1 MKNEISNTT
10 LHVGN
15 FYVYTSEQ
23 ISNMWFPRIRLCK
36 MYAHACRI
44 YISKTFQHFSG
55 SKEHRN
61 AKEEVHARESEEKRW
76 EKETK
81 SLDKVRKRGKKWEA
95 EDRIGWTKREE
106 RQSEKESSF
115 TRIRIQ
121 SACGVRAS
129 RIPSVTCFQS
139 LSRYFPSHE
148 ICFITDIWEWRKRSP
163 RNAITSATIFL
174 NEGARA
180 DALTNDSRFSNSR
193 KKKKKLR
200 YWVRENLFLNIDP
213 YVTLILLRCFFIHP
227 RFEGESDFK
236 RASRWSPHGDSL
248 WVTQWKLRKI

>member
-1 MKNEISNTT
+1 MKLVIQLYTWEIFMFIPVNKYRICDSP
-10 LHVGN
+10 G
-15 FYVYTSEQ
+15 YVYAKCMHMLVEYTFRKHFN
-23 ISNMWFPRIRLCK
+23 IFPDQKSIETRRK
-36 MYAHACRI
+36 KYM
-44 YISKTFQHFSG
+44 
-55 SKEHRN
+55 
-61 AKEEVHARESEEKRW
+61 HARARRRGEKKKQKAWIKW
-76 EKETK
+76 EKEGK
-81 SLDKVRKRGKKWEA
+81 SGKPRIELVERKERRGRARKRAVLHAFAFSLLAAFVPVVFLQLLVSNLYHAIFHPMKFV
-95 EDRIGWTKREE
+95 
-106 RQSEKESSF
+106 SSP
-115 TRIRIQ
+115 IYI
-121 SACGVRAS
+121 
-129 RIPSVTCFQS
+129 
-139 LSRYFPSHE
+139 
-148 ICFITDIWEWRKRSP
+148 IWEWRKRSP

>member
-1 MKNEISNTT
+1 MTKHYISYYSINEWRMKLVIQLYTWEIFMFIPVNK
-10 LHVGN
+10 
-15 FYVYTSEQ
+15 YR
-23 ISNMWFPRIRLCK
+23 MWFPRIRLCK

-76 EKETK
+76 EKERK

-148 ICFITDIWEWRKRSP
+148 ICFITDIYYMRMKEAKPAKRHHFRHDFSEWGG
-163 RNAITSATIFL
+163 TSRCVDQRLTIL
-174 NEGARA
+174 ELA
-180 DALTNDSRFSNSR
+180 
-193 KKKKKLR
+193 
-200 YWVRENLFLNIDP
+200 
-213 YVTLILLRCFFIHP
+213 
-227 RFEGESDFK
+227 
-236 RASRWSPHGDSL
+236 
-248 WVTQWKLRKI
+248 